1 MTLRWTPEQLEE
13 YQARRA
19 TQGCRVNHTGY
30 VPLLAHSREITR
42 TDDRKAD
49 QGKES
54 DLQAKIERYCRDHGF
69 YFFHDRSREQ
79 NAKGFPD
86 LVIAMPAGRVVW
98 LELKGPRGRL
108 RPEQKQ
114 VRLMLLALGQ
124 EWYEI
129 RSYRQFVEVVNGN
142 GWDDNV

>member
-1 MTLRWTPEQLEE
+1 MSGLRWTTEQLEE

-19 TQGCRVNHTGY
+19 SQGCRANPTGY
-30 VPLLAHSREITR
+30 VPLREIVR
-42 TDDRKAD
+42 QDDHKVDR
-49 QGKES
+49 GKES

-86 LVIAMPAGRVVW
+86 LVIAMPAGRVLW
-98 LELKGPRGRL
+98 LELKSAKGRL

-124 EWYEI
+124 EWYEV
-129 RSYRQFVEVVNGN
+129 RSYRQFVEIVQSTSR
-142 GWDDNV
+142 